1 MIHKVEKSI
10 VKFNDYSVKVDI
22 DIPISGV
29 ETIDPANDEFMTE
42 ILVNQ
47 FIRGLERAR
56 ERYKNSCLPNAFIDY
71 QEYLITNN
79 LPDDILGMFDGTSD
93 IIYFDADTISDIR
106 GIEASYVHG
115 HEVGHKIIKYRRMNQ
130 CLNDIAHVLGVG
142 LNGNEGKLK
151 ELLCDE
157 CGNLV
162 AGTARDRLLF
172 NHRIEKPKREYVQRK
187 ILYHIYR

>member
-1 MIHKVEKSI
+1 MIHRVEKSI
-10 VKFNDYSVKVDI
+10 VKPNNYSVKIDI
-22 DIPISGV
+22 DIPVRGV
-29 ETIDPANDEFMTE
+29 ERIDSKNDEFMND

-47 FIRGLERAR
+47 FIRGLESAR
-56 ERYKNSCLPNAFIDY
+56 ERYKDSELPNSFIEY

-79 LPDDILGMFDGTSD
+79 LPDGILGMFDGASD

-130 CLNDIAHVLGVG
+130 CLNDIAHILGVS
-142 LNGNEGKLK
+142 LKGNEGRLK

-162 AGTARDRLLF
+162 AGTSRDRLLF
-172 NHRIEKPKREYVQRK
+172 NHRIDEPRREHVQRK